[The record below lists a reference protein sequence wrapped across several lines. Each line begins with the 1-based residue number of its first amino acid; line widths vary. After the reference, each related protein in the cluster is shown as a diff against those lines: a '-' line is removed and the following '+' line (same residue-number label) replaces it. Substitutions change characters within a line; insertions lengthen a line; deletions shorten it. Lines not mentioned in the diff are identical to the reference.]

1 MFRNRKI
8 IAFLL
13 VISTSL
19 LATFSFYFWQVA
31 KSANLNVDGK
41 EAAVLYIPKGGTY
54 EGVLDS
60 LNGQK
65 LIHDQISFGFLS
77 KFMNFRDSVKPGRY
91 EIEPNEDNRSF
102 IAKLRS
108 GAQDEVKLTFNN
120 IRLKSDLAERLS
132 ANLSIDKEILLN
144 KLNDPAV
151 CEKYGFTTE
160 NIMCMFL
167 PDTYFMWW
175 TLTED
180 EFLDRM
186 KHEYDVFWTDERK
199 GKAATTT
206 TMSPVE
212 IGIMASI
219 VQSETNKTDEM
230 PTIAGVYVNR
240 IKQGMPLQADPTVKF
255 AIGDFSIKRIMK
267 KHLSI
272 DSPYNTYKVQGL
284 PPGPVA
290 LPEKKAIDA
299 VLNYGK
305 HSYVYF
311 CAKEDFSGYHN
322 FASDLSAHNAN
333 ARLFHNAMNERGIK

>member
-1 MFRNRKI
+1 MLRNRKI

-13 VISTSL
+13 VIATSL

-41 EAAVLYIPKGGTY
+41 DTAVLYIPKGGTY

-60 LNGQK
+60 LNKQK
-65 LIHDQISFGFLS
+65 LIHDQISFGFLT
-77 KFMNFRDSVKPGRY
+77 KFMKYRDAVKPGRY

-108 GAQDEVKLTFNN
+108 GDQDEVKLTFNN
-120 IRLKSDLAERLS
+120 IRLKSDLAERL
-132 ANLSIDKEILLN
+132 AVNLSIDKNTLLA

-151 CEKYGFTTE
+151 CEKYGFSTE

-186 KHEYDVFWTDERK
+186 KHEYDAFWTAERK
-199 GKAATTT
+199 QKAAET
-206 TMSPVE
+206 TMNPIQ

-230 PTIAGVYVNR
+230 PTVAGVYVNR
-240 IKQGMPLQADPTVKF
+240 IKQSMPLQADPTVKF
-255 AIGDFSIKRIMK
+255 AVGDFAIKRILL

-272 DSPYNTYKVQGL
+272 DSPYNTYKVLGL

-290 LPEKKAIDA
+290 LPEKRAIDA
-299 VLNYGK
+299 VINYGK
-305 HSYVYF
+305 HNYIYF

-322 FASDLSAHNAN
+322 FASDYSTHTAN
-333 ARLFHNAMNERGIK
+333 ARRFHQAMNERGIK